1 MSPGDM
7 SERLQDYGGRIE
19 SLAQSLGL
27 DYHPVDFELVP
38 NNFMTEVAIYGLPIR
53 MPHWSFGVRYIH
65 QLIRQSMGH
74 SRIFEVMFPG
84 NPCHGYLVN
93 SNTLAENTL
102 VTAHVLGHADF
113 AKNNHLFARFAEMSG
128 TNIVEHAAAQAHR
141 IEEAVRNHGQQRVEA
156 LLDAALALEPHVDV
170 EPGAAP
176 PALSDAHRAGC
187 RAAVGRCVQQPL
199 PEPARRRRQAEPSK
213 ERRPA
218 PIPPHPE
225 GDLLWFIAHYG
236 PELEDWERD
245 VFLAVRHESFY
256 FYPVFACNIMNEG
269 WATYWHARLL
279 READFLPEDLY
290 LDAVTC
296 HSNVVR
302 PFAAEQQAALAIN
315 PYHLGFSMWERIV
328 EKEGLERAREIRRD
342 EDDFG
347 FVRNFLDEELAE
359 KLGLFVFESNSDDGI
374 KIIARDV
381 NHVREAILAPKFNY
395 GAPRIQRRRNE
406 APTARSCSSTTTPPT
421 AAGSSSS
428 APRGCCSTCTASG
441 AARSCCRPST
451 AAARRTSCERA
462 ARTARSAVRTGERT
476 EGNQGFPRYRSLVV
490 FSSTNGSETQVST
503 ANLAL
508 APVRFPLRRGRPHFR
523 VAALVLRRVFDVA
536 AERDGGVPRP
546 ARIEEHA
553 AGE

>member
-1 MSPGDM
+1 MNVSANDGRM
-7 SERLQDYGGRIE
+7 SEALVEYGRRIE
-19 SLAQSLGL
+19 SLAHTLGL

-65 QLIRQSMGH
+65 QLIRQSMGN

-141 IEEAVRNHGQQRVEA
+141 IDEAVRSHGQQRVEA

-170 EPGAAP
+170 NQELHRSLYPKYYEAGARIERSDPFGDRFRNLPGESP
-176 PALSDAHRAGC
+176 PREHVR
-187 RAAVGRCVQQPL
+187 
-199 PEPARRRRQAEPSK
+199 
-213 ERRPA
+213 ERRTA
-218 PIPPHPE
+218 PIPPHME
-225 GDLLWFIAHYG
+225 SDLLWFIANYG

-302 PFAAEQQAALAIN
+302 PFAAAQQAALAIN

-328 EKEGLERAREIRRD
+328 EKQGLERAREIRRD

-347 FVRNFLDEELAE
+347 FIRNYLDVELCDE
-359 KLGLFVFESNSDDGI
+359 LGLFVFEQASDDGI
-374 KIIARDV
+374 RINSRDV
-381 NHVREAILAPKFNY
+381 NQVREAILAPKFNY
-395 GAPRIQRRRNE
+395 GAPRIHVAEMQ
-406 APTARSCSSTTTPPT
+406 TDGT
-421 AAGSSSS
+421 
-428 APRGCCSTCTASG
+428 
-441 AARSCCRPST
+441 
-451 AAARRTSCERA
+451 
-462 ARTARSAVRTGERT
+462 
-476 EGNQGFPRYRSLVV
+476 
-490 FSSTNGSETQVST
+490 
-503 ANLAL
+503 LAL
-508 APVRFPLRRGRPHFR
+508 AHEHTADGRGLDLERASRVLQYVHRVWRRPV
-523 VAALVLRRVFDVA
+523 VLRTVDSRGSPH
-536 AERDGGVPRP
+536 ELK
-546 ARIEEHA
+546 
-553 AGE
+553 AGH

>member
-1 MSPGDM
+1 MSVDTRM
-7 SERLQDYGGRIE
+7 SDALVDYGGRIE
-19 SLAQSLGL
+19 SLGRSLGL
-27 DYHPVDFELVP
+27 DYFPVDFELVP
-38 NNFMTEVAIYGLPIR
+38 NNFMNEVAIYGLPIR

-93 SNTLAENTL
+93 SNTLPENTL

-141 IEEAVRNHGQQRVEA
+141 IEEAVKNHGQQRVEA

-170 EPGAAP
+170 NQELHRPLYSKYVEQVKPPVSSDPFADRFRSLPGET
-176 PALSDAHRAGC
+176 
-187 RAAVGRCVQQPL
+187 GR
-199 PEPARRRRQAEPSK
+199 PEQGR
-213 ERRPA
+213 ERRLA
-218 PIPPHPE
+218 PIPPRAEH
-225 GDLLWFIAHYG
+225 DLLWFIANYG

-328 EKEGLERAREIRRD
+328 ERDGLERAREIRRD

-347 FVRNFLDEELAE
+347 FIRNFLDAELCE
-359 KLGLFVFESNSDDGI
+359 KLGLFVFEAKSDDGI
-374 KIIARDV
+374 KIAARDV
-381 NHVREAILAPKFNY
+381 NQVREAILAPKFNY
-395 GAPRIQRRRNE
+395 GAPRITVGEMKQDGSLVLVHDHE
-406 APTARSCSSTTTPPT
+406 AD
-421 AAGSSSS
+421 G
-428 APRGCCSTCTASG
+428 RGLDL
-441 AARSCCRPST
+441 
-451 AAARRTSCERA
+451 ERA
-462 ARTARSAVRTGERT
+462 SRVLQYVHRVWRRPVTLQTLDGR
-476 EGNQGFPRYRSLVV
+476 
-490 FSSTNGSETQVST
+490 GS
-503 ANLAL
+503 
-508 APVRFPLRRGRPHFR
+508 PHE
-523 VAALVLRRVFDVA
+523 LK
-536 AERDGGVPRP
+536 
-546 ARIEEHA
+546 
-553 AGE
+553 AGTS